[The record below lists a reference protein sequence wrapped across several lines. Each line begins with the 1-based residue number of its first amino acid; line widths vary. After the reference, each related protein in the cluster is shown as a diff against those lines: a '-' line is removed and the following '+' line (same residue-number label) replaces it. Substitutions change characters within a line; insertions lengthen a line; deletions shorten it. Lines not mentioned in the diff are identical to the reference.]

1 MLTLRL
7 ISCLFII
14 NQTGCKALFH
24 VQAVPVQD
32 LSGPRVARTV
42 RNYSEHLGSERD
54 GKRRRGDVKDKALK
68 RGSKSGI
75 AYVPPSEIDGA
86 AARAAEWRGGV
97 LTKKEAN
104 SFIKAVR
111 LQRYFLRASC
121 ATS

>member
-1 MLTLRL
+1 M
-7 ISCLFII
+7 SFLFVE

-32 LSGPRVARTV
+32 VSGPRVARTV
-42 RNYSEHLGSERD
+42 RNYSEDLGSERD

-68 RGSKSGI
+68 RGSKSSN
-75 AYVPPSEIDGA
+75 AYVPPSEIEGA

-104 SFIKAVR
+104 SFIKAVCQYR
-111 LQRYFLRASC
+111 LSLCASC
-121 ATS
+121 TTS